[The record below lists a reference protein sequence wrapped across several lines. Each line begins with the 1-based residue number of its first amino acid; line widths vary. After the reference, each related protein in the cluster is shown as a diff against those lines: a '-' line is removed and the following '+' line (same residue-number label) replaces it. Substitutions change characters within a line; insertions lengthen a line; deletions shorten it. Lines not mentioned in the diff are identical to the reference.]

1 MPTLWNDMYFPNCIK
16 RYIAHQNAYH
26 KIHVGSN
33 WSLQICNDHVHK
45 YTYDSKARPWKALL
59 VALELYPQSPSS
71 SSCSSCSH
79 LFTIFSN
86 LPLLTYLNFREY
98 MMPQSISS
106 SHSSNS
112 AFLHHLFTS
121 LNTIWLWGV
130 SSNYKGLHL
139 SLKNSLRNHW

>member
-1 MPTLWNDMYFPNCIK
+1 MPTLWNDVYFPNRIN
-16 RYIAHQNAYH
+16 RYIAHQNSYH

-33 WSLQICNDHVHK
+33 WSLQIRNDHVHK
-45 YTYDSKARPWKALL
+45 YKYDSTSSHPWKALL

-86 LPLLTYLNFREY
+86 LPLLTYLNFRDY

-112 AFLHHLFTS
+112 GISPSSFHLFKHYIT
-121 LNTIWLWGV
+121 
-130 SSNYKGLHL
+130 
-139 SLKNSLRNHW
+139 LRCFT